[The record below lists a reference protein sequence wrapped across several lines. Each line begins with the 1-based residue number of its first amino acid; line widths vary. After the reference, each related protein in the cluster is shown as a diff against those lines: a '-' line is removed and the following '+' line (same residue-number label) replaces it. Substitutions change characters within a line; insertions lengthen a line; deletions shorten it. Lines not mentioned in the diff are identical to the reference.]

1 MNENHNNIQM
11 YEDEIDLRKLILAL
25 WKQKIMI
32 ICITLI
38 ITLFAGLF
46 SRFMISP
53 VYETKMN
60 LVISM
65 PELYQTRY
73 GEYKL
78 PMSSNGDYLKLI
90 KSNDVLVNTIK
101 DMEYDT
107 SVVTPSN
114 LSSRITFGT
123 ITTTANT
130 VQNSFEVTVAA
141 GSPEESLEL
150 ANHLYE
156 NYIEFL
162 DVMMKE
168 RAVNYYYEDFTVKV
182 KAAENLQ
189 ATTEEIVKKNE
200 ELLANTPQTINQK
213 EAMQEI
219 QDNTSDFIILENI
232 INPNY
237 TELEKIIIDNKQILI
252 TTESSIE
259 EYTKY
264 LEELST
270 EKEAINK
277 YYESG
282 KAGRIESS
290 IMDVVDVNVYQPS
303 VPIAP
308 THKSSPNTLMNVA
321 IGVVLGGMLGV
332 MIALFIAYWKK
343 EL

>member
-1 MNENHNNIQM
+1 
-11 YEDEIDLRKLILAL
+11 
-25 WKQKIMI
+25 
-32 ICITLI
+32 
-38 ITLFAGLF
+38 
-46 SRFMISP
+46 
-53 VYETKMN
+53 
-60 LVISM
+60 M
-65 PELYQTRY
+65 PEIYQTRY

-78 PMSSNGDYLKLI
+78 PMTSNGDYLKLI

-101 DMEYDT
+101 DMGYDT
-107 SVVTPSN
+107 SDVTPSN
-114 LSSRITFGT
+114 LSSRITLGT

-130 VQNSFEVTVAA
+130 VQNSFEVTIAA

-162 DVMMKE
+162 DVMMKD
-168 RAVNYYYEDFTVKV
+168 RAVSYYYEDFTVKV
-182 KAAENLQ
+182 KASENLL

-219 QDNTSDFIILENI
+219 QDNTSDYIILENV

-237 TELEKIIIDNKQILI
+237 TELEKIIIDNKQII
-252 TTESSIE
+252 IATESSIE
-259 EYTKY
+259 EYSKY
-264 LEELST
+264 IEELSV
-270 EKEAINK
+270 EKEAIAK

-321 IGVVLGGMLGV
+321 IGGVLGGMFGV
-332 MIALFIAYWKK
+332 MIALFKAYWKK
-343 EL
+343 EI